1 MAKKIR
7 NTAAIDMTTS
17 SFGGS
22 VEMPSNQPTATDL
35 YLAEQAAKKPS
46 VKEVSKTY
54 AHVPSVV
61 QYASP
66 APTGTQLPVV
76 SEGLYISIKETEE
89 LRKTRSKVSGNVT
102 TSAPVVR
109 SVVTGPLV
117 PASLPPMPSETNGI
131 EVTSVTIGST
141 TYTMNGLI
149 SFRGTLFETQR
160 KILTVLYRGALENA
174 MTAEEIHSLDTSVS
188 VAQIKHHLYK
198 DERLARLGLVVS
210 ARISGERTL
219 GYRLTGMG
227 LGLVRAR

>member
-35 YLAEQAAKKPS
+35 YLAEQAAIS
-46 VKEVSKTY
+46 V
-54 AHVPSVV
+54 
-61 QYASP
+61 
-66 APTGTQLPVV
+66 PTP
-76 SEGLYISIKETEE
+76 
-89 LRKTRSKVSGNVT
+89 
-102 TSAPVVR
+102 
-109 SVVTGPLV
+109 
-117 PASLPPMPSETNGI
+117 TNGI
-131 EVTSVTIGST
+131 EVTSVTTGPT
-141 TYTMNGLI
+141 TYTTNGLI
-149 SFRGTLFETQR
+149 SLRGTLSETQR